1 MWPIDTS
8 CLSGHLRTLFDGQPR
23 SMKQC
28 TFISNFVI
36 SLIALGI
43 VKNEHACVMDKK
55 MKPETAVK
63 ILGKQG
69 ITVSIEEAAAILE
82 IIYQFA
88 EITITEIL
96 SHEES

>member
-1 MWPIDTS
+1 MWHIDTS
-8 CLSGHLRTLFDGQPR
+8 CFVRNDFTVIARPHRAT
-23 SMKQC
+23 KQC

-36 SLIALGI
+36 SLVALGI
-43 VKNEHACVMDKK
+43 VKYVQVCVMDKK

-63 ILGKQG
+63 ILGEQG
-69 ITVSIEEAAAILE
+69 ITVSVEEAAAILD
-82 IIYQFA
+82 IIYLFA